1 MTSLTL
7 TAPRSDTWYAR
18 IRRAE
23 MLDRLRIELQC
34 EPGKIGRKRAA
45 SDNFHRTGDLK

>member
-23 MLDRLRIELQC
+23 MLDRLRMELQR
-34 EPGKIGRKRAA
+34 EPGKIERKRER
-45 SDNFHRTGDLK
+45 SKRFQRTGER